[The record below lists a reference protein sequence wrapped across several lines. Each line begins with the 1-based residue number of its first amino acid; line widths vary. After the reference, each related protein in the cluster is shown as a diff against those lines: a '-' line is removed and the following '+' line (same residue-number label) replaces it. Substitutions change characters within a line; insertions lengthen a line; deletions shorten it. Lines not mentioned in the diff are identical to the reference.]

1 MNNLIAHPLTN
12 APAYTASNWRKAI
25 NAALTPTDGTAFGS
39 LQGIRAGAPQPL
51 CTISGLTITIKPHT
65 GIINP
70 FPGEGAYTYT
80 LTKNQTIDIQS
91 STQNYKLALALEDP
105 SVGHG
110 SQPQLTA
117 TLYTYGTPDSS
128 IPGITL
134 AEIKSGV
141 ISDVAPIIA
150 PQALLF
156 ARSKEQLNT
165 ITAYTG
171 QKAKIIGSDEEYTYN
186 NGVWVPLTRAVSTTM
201 SLPYTNNKAVLTRS
215 GNIVTLN
222 AIIYPTS
229 SASLGNTALNETI
242 PAGYRPDKS
251 MNVTIQGITASQTS
265 NTFWFEVGDAGALI
279 GWGTISQNWRYS
291 VHGLWIT
298 NETTPSN

>member
-171 QKAKIIGSDEEYTYN
+171 QKAKIIGSNEEYTYN
-186 NGVWVPLTRAVSTTM
+186 NGVWVSVTRTKSIIQRLPYQTGGAYTLTRE
-201 SLPYTNNKAVLTRS
+201 
-215 GNIVTLN
+215 GNIVTLGGQGTCDNVQN
-222 AIIYPTS
+222 A
-229 SASLGNTALNETI
+229 GNLKVNEAI
-242 PAGYRPDKS
+242 PAGYRP
-251 MNVTIQGITASQTS
+251 TAPMSVSWGGNQKM
-265 NTFWFEVGDAGALI
+265 DMLI
-279 GWGTISQNWRYS
+279 ETDGTITLLGNAYGW
-291 VHGLWIT
+291 VHIGASWIT
-298 NETTPSN
+298 HDPMPN

>member
-141 ISDVAPIIA
+141 ISDTAPIIA

-171 QKAKIIGSDEEYTYN
+171 QKAKIIGSNEEYTYN
-186 NGVWVPLTRAVSTTM
+186 NGVWVSVTRTKSIIQRLPYQTGGAYTLTRE
-201 SLPYTNNKAVLTRS
+201 
-215 GNIVTLN
+215 GNIVTLGGQGTCDNVQN
-222 AIIYPTS
+222 A
-229 SASLGNTALNETI
+229 GNLKVNEAI
-242 PAGYRPDKS
+242 PAGYRP
-251 MNVTIQGITASQTS
+251 TAPMSVSWGGNQKM
-265 NTFWFEVGDAGALI
+265 DMLI
-279 GWGTISQNWRYS
+279 KPDGTITLLGNAYGW
-291 VHGLWIT
+291 VHIGASWIT
-298 NETTPSN
+298 HDPMPN

>member
-117 TLYTYGTPDSS
+117 MLYTYGTPDSS

-171 QKAKIIGSDEEYTYN
+171 QKAKIIGSNEEYTYN
-186 NGVWVPLTRAVSTTM
+186 NGVWVSVTRIKSIIQRLPYQTGGAYTLTRE
-201 SLPYTNNKAVLTRS
+201 
-215 GNIVTLN
+215 GNIVTLGGQGTCDNVQN
-222 AIIYPTS
+222 A
-229 SASLGNTALNETI
+229 GNLKVNEAI
-242 PAGYRPDKS
+242 PAGYRP
-251 MNVTIQGITASQTS
+251 TAPMSVSWGGNQKMDML
-265 NTFWFEVGDAGALI
+265 VKPD
-279 GWGTISQNWRYS
+279 GTITLLGNAYGW
-291 VHGLWIT
+291 VHIGASWIT
-298 NETTPSN
+298 SDPMPN

>member
-128 IPGITL
+128 IPGITR

-171 QKAKIIGSDEEYTYN
+171 QKAKIIGSNEEYTYN
-186 NGVWVPLTRAVSTTM
+186 NGVWVSVTRTKSIIQR
-201 SLPYTNNKAVLTRS
+201 LP
-215 GNIVTLN
+215 
-222 AIIYPTS
+222 
-229 SASLGNTALNETI
+229 
-242 PAGYRPDKS
+242 
-251 MNVTIQGITASQTS
+251 
-265 NTFWFEVGDAGALI
+265 
-279 GWGTISQNWRYS
+279 
-291 VHGLWIT
+291 
-298 NETTPSN
+298 